1 MSVLLGRT
9 GLGGLLIVIIAVWAG
24 AAVFMLAGTLRAA
37 DRIDDRVGS
46 IRTDVVAADE
56 NLDNVKLAAR
66 TSRIAAKIDVSAKPL
81 SGQFTQII
89 AAAGS
94 IDRNAG
100 SILETAG
107 SINRTAGSINTNVR
121 SIGGRVVS
129 IEGNARSIDSR
140 VSSIGS
146 SVGSIGAN
154 ADSINRR
161 VRGIDS
167 NASSIERRVGLIDRN
182 ARSINGRVGSILQ
195 TAGSIGGRVVNINS
209 AAGPILPTVESIDV
223 GAAGINRRA
232 ERVTEIVENKI
243 KDDTGKIFEEVDE
256 VHQNANSIDCSAAIQ
271 LLRSF
276 SGEGRN
282 RCHSHRDDRDDDRT
296 SDARG
301 RDDE

>member
-9 GLGGLLIVIIAVWAG
+9 GLGGLIVVLIAVWAG
-24 AAVFMLAGTLRAA
+24 AAVFMLTGTLRAA
-37 DRIDDRVGS
+37 ERIDDRVGS
-46 IRTDVVAADE
+46 ISTDVVAADE

-66 TSRIAAKIDVSAKPL
+66 TSRIAAKIEVRAKPL

-89 AAAGS
+89 ATAGS

-107 SINRTAGSINTNVR
+107 AINRTAGSINGNVR

-140 VSSIGS
+140 VGSIGG
-146 SVGSIGAN
+146 SVASIGAN

-167 NASSIERRVGLIDRN
+167 SASSIERRVGLIDRN
-182 ARSINGRVGSILQ
+182 ARSINRRVGSILR

-209 AAGPILPTVESIDV
+209 AAGPILPVVDSIDR
-223 GAAGINRRA
+223 GALGINRRA
-232 ERVTEIVENKI
+232 ARVTQIVEDKI
-243 KDDTGKIFEEVDE
+243 QDDTGNILDEVEEVD
-256 VHQNANSIDCSAAIQ
+256 QNANSIDCSAVIQ
-271 LLRSF
+271 TLRGF
-276 SGEGRN
+276 SGAERDECDSHEGE
-282 RCHSHRDDRDDDRT
+282 
-296 SDARG
+296 DARQTSP
-301 RDDE
+301 